1 MSFSASTGELGQQ
14 LAHQLRQM
22 SKFTPGKPAL
32 MLGVRTALATVV
44 PLVVGPILSPSS
56 TTWMS
61 TAGFMLAIADKGGSY
76 RTRAQT
82 MGGITVASSFA
93 VALAA
98 LVGGASHEI
107 VWLGPLA
114 MFVCAALFNL
124 VGVLGPVAAAGGVT
138 TAVLFCISLGYPPAA
153 PSVAVVVER
162 GLATLAGGSW
172 AMLLAL
178 FFWPVRVYR
187 PGRMAVARCYHA
199 VAAHA
204 RLVHAPAYK
213 LGTAD
218 WLTTVSRAHGPI
230 RETIEAARAVL
241 AATRRGRRGES
252 GRGALLLVLLQN
264 IDLLFSAVVALE
276 DVLDNAS
283 RDPHASEMQA
293 GVGDALKRVEECLDE
308 LARRIEAEGRL
319 GEPRIDW
326 TLIGSEVPPAD
337 DSASAEG
344 LHRRHVAAVM
354 MRLRD
359 GIANAYDTTDRLYE
373 SRVTPVVQAPV
384 AAGTEEPRMPVVR
397 RIVEELRTHP
407 LQVKHAM
414 RVCIMATIAVVIT
427 QYLELERGYWVTLNV
442 VILLQPYT
450 VATAVK
456 TLQRVAGTALGG
468 IVAALMMAYVQ
479 DESALLVIATLLAGV
494 CASVL
499 QLNYGLYAFF
509 LTPTFVLLA
518 EVRAFDVHL
527 PELRII
533 NTVIGG
539 VLALLGSRLFW
550 PQRESEQLPDAIA
563 DTIAAMRV
571 YFDEA
576 MQTLAEPTPAR
587 QAKFMDARRGFGLT
601 LNLAEASFQRRLAEI
616 GADDKQLEPMMTLLL
631 YGRRLGATC
640 SALAAA
646 RALEASV
653 PTQRIEAL
661 RQRVDLVLGD
671 LENAMRAERRPAPL
685 PHFEPIAE
693 VSPTLALRLSRLPQQ
708 ITIIHEAVSRWTRAA
723 MPSPPTLTT
732 PLHPVP

>member
-1 MSFSASTGELGQQ
+1 MKLPRSASELGQQ
-14 LAHQLRQM
+14 LGHQLRETL
-22 SKFTPGKPAL
+22 KFSPGKPAL

-44 PLVVGPILSPSS
+44 PLVLGPLVSPTA

-61 TAGFMLAIADKGGSY
+61 SAGFMIAIADKGGSY

-82 MGGITVASSFA
+82 MGGATLASALA

-98 LVGGASHEI
+98 LVGGASHEL
-107 VWLGPLA
+107 VWLAPLG

-124 VGVLGPVAAAGGVT
+124 VGVLSPVAAAGGTT
-138 TAVLFCISLGYPPAA
+138 TAVLFCISLGYPPGSPALD
-153 PSVAVVVER
+153 VVVER
-162 GLATLAGGSW
+162 GLATLLGGTW

-178 FFWPVRVYR
+178 LFWPVRVYR
-187 PGRMAVARCYHA
+187 PARRAVARCYQA

-204 RLVHAPAYK
+204 RLVHAPNYA

-218 WLTTVSRAHGPI
+218 WLTTVSRGHGPI
-230 RETIEAARAVL
+230 RDSIEAARAVL

-283 RDPHASEMQA
+283 RDPHASAMHA
-293 GVGDALKRVEECLDE
+293 AVGNALKRVEECLDE

-337 DSASAEG
+337 DSASAEA
-344 LHRRHVAAVM
+344 LHGRHVAAVM

-373 SRVTPVVQAPV
+373 SRITATVQAPV
-384 AAGTEEPRMPVVR
+384 APGTEEPRVPLLR
-397 RIVEELRTHP
+397 RIVEDLRTHP
-407 LQVKHAM
+407 LQVRHAM
-414 RVCIMATIAVVIT
+414 RVCIMATIAVIIT
-427 QYLELERGYWVTLNV
+427 QYFELERGYWVTLNV

-456 TLQRVAGTALGG
+456 TLQRIAGTAFGG
-468 IVAALMMAYVQ
+468 IATALMMAYVQ
-479 DESALLVIATLLAGV
+479 TEAALLVVATVLAGV

-518 EVRAFDVHL
+518 EVRAYDVHL

-539 VLALLGSRLFW
+539 VLALIGSRLFW
-550 PQRESEQLPDAIA
+550 PQRESEHLPDAIA
-563 DTIAAMRV
+563 DTIGAMRT

-576 MQTLAEPTPAR
+576 MRAVEDPTPAT
-587 QAKFMDARRGFGLT
+587 QASLMDARRGYGLK
-601 LNLAEASFQRRLAEI
+601 LNLAEASLQRRLAEI
-616 GADDKQLEPMMTLLL
+616 GADGKGLEPMMTLLL

-653 PTQRIEAL
+653 PIPRLEVLRKRI
-661 RQRVDLVLGD
+661 DLVLGD

-685 PHFEPIAE
+685 PAFEPVGD

-708 ITIIHEAVSRWTRAA
+708 IAIIHEAATRWTRAA
-723 MPSPPTLTT
+723 PPVRIA
-732 PLHPVP
+732 P

>member
-1 MSFSASTGELGQQ
+1 MSLLSNVSELRQQ
-14 LAHQLRQM
+14 LGHQIRAMLA
-22 SKFTPGKPAL
+22 FAPGKPAL

-44 PLVVGPILSPSS
+44 PLVVGPMVSPTS

-82 MGGITVASSFA
+82 MGGITLASAFA
-93 VALAA
+93 VALGA
-98 LVGGASHEI
+98 LVGGVSEEV
-107 VWLGPLA
+107 VWLAPLA

-124 VGVLGPVAAAGGVT
+124 VGVLSPVAAAGGVT
-138 TAVLFCISLGYPPAA
+138 TAVLFCISLGYPPEG
-153 PSVAVVVER
+153 PELGVVLER
-162 GLATLAGGSW
+162 GLATLAGGAW

-187 PGRMAVARCYHA
+187 PARMAVARCYQA

-204 RLVHAPAYK
+204 RLVHAPAHK

-283 RDPHASEMQA
+283 RDPHAGEMHA
-293 GVGDALKRVEECLDE
+293 AVGNALKRVEGCLDE
-308 LARRIEAEGRL
+308 LALRIEAEGRL

-326 TLIGSEVPPAD
+326 TLIGSEAPPAD
-337 DSASAEG
+337 DSVSAEA

-373 SRVTPVVQAPV
+373 SRVTPLVQAPV
-384 AAGTEEPRMPVVR
+384 ASGTEEARVPLPRR
-397 RIVEELRTHP
+397 LVEELRTHP
-407 LQVKHAM
+407 LQVRHAM
-414 RVCIMATIAVVIT
+414 RVCIMATVAVIIT
-427 QYLELERGYWVTLNV
+427 QYFRLERGYWVTLNV

-456 TLQRVAGTALGG
+456 TLQRVSGTALGG

-479 DESALLVIATLLAGV
+479 NESALLVIATLLAGV
-494 CASVL
+494 CASVM

-527 PELRII
+527 PELRIV

-539 VLALLGSRLFW
+539 VLALVGSRFFW

-563 DTIAAMRV
+563 DTIRAMRA

-576 MQTLAEPTPAR
+576 MRALTEPTPAQ
-587 QAKFMDARRGFGLT
+587 QAKFMDARRHYGLK

-646 RALEASV
+646 RAIESTVPAS
-653 PTQRIEAL
+653 RIETL

-685 PHFEPIAE
+685 PNFEPVGD

-708 ITIIHEAVSRWTRAA
+708 IAIIHEAVVRWTRAA
-723 MPSPPTLTT
+723 VPTLTT
-732 PLHPVP
+732 PPHPVP